1 MFIFLKK
8 IGWWFY
14 YSKWIFDIQH
24 LVSLVEVLE
33 CIAPKIGGYHSIN
46 DFIAKAKAVIEHGEH
61 VSKHILQ
68 ELESLLQDISNH
80 QTIREF
86 LGNREPTIS
95 GGSGL
100 GEAWTSAKMHAF
112 LQCFASWNGG
122 IIYSFHFRESD
133 SLIGITSGDMQ
144 IHGRNVGAIHR
155 AQIHQ
160 IWVNNGRPVT
170 SPTALND
177 ARVAALTPRGERRS
191 SLASSSSSVQTQR
204 QTPRQTPQ
212 PLNVSATPVA
222 TPRTE
227 PTSESVPIN
236 CLIRTP
242 RVTPP
247 CFDQK
252 YFNWLLEKL
261 WSDEFLNYLRD
272 CYNLSNMQRMGHLW
286 VFYDLLNWYRSQA
299 RYEHTIFFNHVL
311 QQTFFDSMRSNKLV
325 QDALQVYLSEPLTD
339 NSLWNLRRE
348 PLSKQQDF
356 FEVLRMVIRHE
367 LWQIQTQSLSNPGIF
382 VYKCSKGAWVQHPE
396 TLDFVLV
403 PLDVL
408 PQQLTQNVETA

>member
-1 MFIFLKK
+1 MFLFLKK
-8 IGWWFY
+8 IGWYFQY
-14 YSKWIFDIQH
+14 CKWIFDIPH

-46 DFIAKAKAVIEHGEH
+46 DFVAKAKAVIEHGEH

-80 QTIREF
+80 QTIRQF
-86 LGNREPTIS
+86 LGNHEPIIG

-112 LQCFASWNGG
+112 LQCFASWTGAKILTFN
-122 IIYSFHFRESD
+122 FRESD
-133 SLIGITSGDMQ
+133 SRIGITSDDMRQ
-144 IHGRNVGAIHR
+144 HGHNVGAIHR

-170 SPTALND
+170 IPNALND
-177 ARVAALTPRGERRS
+177 AKVDALTPRERRS
-191 SLASSSSSVQTQR
+191 SLASSSSSVPVP
-204 QTPRQTPQ
+204 TPRH
-212 PLNVSATPVA
+212 LNVSATPVA
-222 TPRTE
+222 TLRFGA
-227 PTSESVPIN
+227 ESVSISY
-236 CLIRTP
+236 LVRTP
-242 RVTPP
+242 RLPTPR
-247 CFDQK
+247 FEQK
-252 YFNWLLEKL
+252 DFNWLLEKL
-261 WSDEFLNYLRD
+261 WYDEFLTYLRD
-272 CYNLSNMQRMGHLW
+272 CYNLSKMSRMGHLW
-286 VFYDLLNWYRSQA
+286 VLYDLLNWYKRMYQD
-299 RYEHTIFFNHVL
+299 TIFFNPVL

-339 NSLWNLRRE
+339 NSLWNLRHK

-356 FEVLRMVIRHE
+356 FVVLRMVISHE
-367 LWQIQTQSLSNPGIF
+367 LWQIQTQSVSKPGIF

-408 PQQLTQNVETA
+408 PQKLAQLVEAA

>member
-1 MFIFLKK
+1 MFLFLKK
-8 IGWWFY
+8 IGWWFQY
-14 YSKWIFDIQH
+14 CKWIFNITH

-33 CIAPKIGGYHSIN
+33 CIAHKIGGYHSIN
-46 DFIAKAKAVIEHGEH
+46 EFVAKAKAVIEHGEH

-80 QTIREF
+80 QTIRQF
-86 LGNREPTIS
+86 LGNREPII
-95 GGSGL
+95 GGGGGL
-100 GEAWTSAKMHAF
+100 CEAWTSAKMHAF

-122 IIYSFHFRESD
+122 KIYRFQFRESD
-133 SLIGITSGDMQ
+133 SLIDITSGDMQ
-144 IHGRNVGAIHR
+144 IHGRNVGPIHR

-160 IWVNNGRPVT
+160 IWANNGRLVT

-177 ARVAALTPRGERRS
+177 ARMDALTKRGERRS
-191 SLASSSSSVQTQR
+191 SLASSSSSVPP
-204 QTPRQTPQ
+204 TPRQTPR

-227 PTSESVPIN
+227 LTDESVKIN
-236 CLIRTP
+236 YLIRTP
-242 RVTPP
+242 RLPTPRNNEP
-247 CFDQK
+247 KD
-252 YFNWLLEKL
+252 YSWLLEKL
-261 WSDEFLNYLRD
+261 WSDEFLTYLRD
-272 CYNLSNMQRMGHLW
+272 CYNLSKMQRMGHLW

-311 QQTFFDSMRSNKLV
+311 QQTFFDSMRSNKIV
-325 QDALQVYLSEPLTD
+325 EDALRVFLSSPLND
-339 NSLWNLRRE
+339 SSLWNLRDAH
-348 PLSKQQDF
+348 LSKQQDF

-408 PQQLTQNVETA
+408 PQQLTQIVEAA